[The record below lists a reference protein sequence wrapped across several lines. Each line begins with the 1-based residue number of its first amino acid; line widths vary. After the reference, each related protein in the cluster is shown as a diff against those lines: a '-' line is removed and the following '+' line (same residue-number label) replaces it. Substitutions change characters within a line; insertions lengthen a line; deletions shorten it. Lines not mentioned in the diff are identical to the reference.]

1 MRSTWCMATMV
12 LWPEVAERHYQESF
26 HLPLTDWIDATPQGG
41 RRAVIVARESR
52 KTMMLHIAHA
62 IRRIVNDPNI
72 RIMAMT
78 RYLDTAEKMCGL
90 VKDQFQKNPNFKRY
104 FPDFAIEDP
113 KFGKV
118 NEFTHPLR
126 TARGLL
132 DPTYFATYLGAPLIS
147 RRSDILIMDD
157 LVDEDDFTTIEN
169 AQTAMGKF
177 TETIPLVESSS
188 KYNMRFFI
196 GTPKSFNDPAAAISG
211 RLATSGQEATAAG
224 GYEVKRIPALQ
235 DEEGNASLTGEP
247 VFPLIHSKKSLAN
260 ILEMCKLDPK
270 KGEGYFFRE
279 YLVEVQAPS
288 DRKFDPQWFDHA
300 WVPRLPGNIVRS
312 GIAID
317 SATKDEQVLFQ
328 GDFTVLL
335 CGHFDAYGHLYI
347 TDGARSNGWRSD
359 DLKRELLSMAQRNN
373 GVSNI
378 LKEKVGE
385 GGPFGQIRD
394 WFDTSR
400 MPMTAYPLVVRGMGK
415 KIIRVVEAL
424 QAPLQAGHIHFVGDP
439 MKGTGFPRDIWQAIK
454 DELVHVGL
462 WSHDDAADALSLFYH
477 PDFRVRTQVNTA
489 VPWKPLYA
497 MKPVPGAPGGSG
509 WGTNRQGYVDS
520 FRGKLDETGAIAREG
535 DLANRRELNNTLR
548 RALHDALDPD

>member
-1 MRSTWCMATMV
+1 
-12 LWPEVAERHYQESF
+12 
-26 HLPLTDWIDATPQGG
+26 
-41 RRAVIVARESR
+41 
-52 KTMMLHIAHA
+52 MMLHIAHA
-62 IRRIVNDPNI
+62 IRRIVNDPDI

-90 VKDQFQKNPNFKRY
+90 VKDQFQKNPNFKKY

-113 KFGKV
+113 KFGKI

-126 TARGLL
+126 RARGLL

-177 TETIPLVESSS
+177 TETIPLVETSS

-196 GTPKSFNDPAAAISG
+196 GTPKSFNDPAAAICG
-211 RLATSGQEATAAG
+211 KMYTSDMGAVEATAAG
-224 GYEVKRIPALQ
+224 GYEIKRIPALMAK
-235 DEEGNASLTGEP
+235 DGSPSLYGEP
-247 VFPLIHSKKSLAN
+247 TFPLVHSRESLAKT
-260 ILEMCKLDPK
+260 LEMCKLDPK

-288 DRKFDPQWFDHA
+288 DRKFDPDWFDRA
-300 WVPRLPGNIVRS
+300 WVPRLPSNIVRS
-312 GIAID
+312 GISID
-317 SATKDEQVLFQ
+317 SATKDGQVLFQ

-335 CGHFDAYGHLYI
+335 CGHFDAYGHLYL

-359 DLKRELLSMAQRNN
+359 DLKRELLSMSQRNKM
-373 GVSNI
+373 VSNI

-385 GGPFGQIRD
+385 GGPFGQIRE
-394 WFDTSR
+394 WFDQAR

-415 KIIRVVEAL
+415 KIIRMIEAL

-439 MKGTGFPRDIWQAIK
+439 MKKIGFPRDIWQAIK

-477 PDFRVRTQVNTA
+477 PDFRVRTQSTSTA
-489 VPWKPLYA
+489 NWKPLWQ
-497 MKPVPGAPGGSG
+497 MKPPPGAPGSKS
-509 WGTNRQGYVDS
+509 WGTGRQGYVNS
-520 FRGKLDETGAIAREG
+520 FRGALDESGAIARAE
-535 DLANRRELNNTLR
+535 DVAQSRQMNHTFR
-548 RALHDALDPD
+548 RALNDALDPD